1 MMPVTWGVALVVMGY
16 LEMCVNGMETFE
28 KHSLLPN
35 LGVRLKS

>member
-1 MMPVTWGVALVVMGY
+1 MGY

-35 LGVRLKS
+35 LGVRLKSNQPEAGKSSKY